1 MDILKYIH
9 KGNSDKH
16 VKSGS
21 LHSRAKNTYANAA
34 TGSTTEEPQVL
45 LERNQ
50 TTINDTIE
58 SSARG
63 NYKKLVRT
71 ALHIALKE
79 KPYSN
84 FPHLIDLQKSNGL
97 KFLQG
102 KTHRNTCAELIKCL
116 ADVVRSDLKEI
127 LHNANFYSS
136 LFDGSQPKKTYSEEE
151 LLYVKVLIRGK
162 AVDLLCKCIHMDDY
176 GSDASDLKHAFD
188 DALKENYKLEDR
200 FTPLLI
206 SHCADSASVNMGRY
220 NGACTQI
227 KAYGQSWLLVI
238 HCANHRLELAIA
250 DVY

>member
-1 MDILKYIH
+1 M
-9 KGNSDKH
+9 
-16 VKSGS
+16 
-21 LHSRAKNTYANAA
+21 
-34 TGSTTEEPQVL
+34 L
-45 LERNQ
+45 LECNQ

-63 NYKKLVRT
+63 NHEKLVRT

-79 KPYSN
+79 KPYSD

-102 KTHRNTCAELIKCL
+102 KIHRKTCAELIKCL

-136 LFDGSQPKKTYSEEE
+136 LFDGSQPKKTYSEKE
-151 LLYVKVLIRGK
+151 LLFVKVLIRGK
-162 AVDLLCKCIHMDDY
+162 AVDLLCKWIHMDDY

-188 DALKENYKLEDR
+188 DALKKDYKLEDR
-200 FTPLLI
+200 FIPLLI
-206 SHCADSASVNMGRY
+206 SHCADGASVNMGRY

-227 KAYGQSWLLVI
+227 KADGQLWLLLVV
-238 HCANHRLELAIA
+238 HCANHRLELVIA
-250 DVY
+250 DAYKMKPNFKDVDIFLLQVYQLFKNSGNLNVFCILLL